1 MACDLEPNQQKH
13 ISHVDLCK
21 TICQIVNCHYL
32 FHLYEEKRKN
42 FSFALTEVAGE
53 GGPDLAEQHFSS

>member
-21 TICQIVNCHYL
+21 TICQIVNHHYL
-32 FHLYEEKRKN
+32 FHLYEEKRKKLFFCIN
-42 FSFALTEVAGE
+42 NYYCIVSE
-53 GGPDLAEQHFSS
+53 GGTDFI